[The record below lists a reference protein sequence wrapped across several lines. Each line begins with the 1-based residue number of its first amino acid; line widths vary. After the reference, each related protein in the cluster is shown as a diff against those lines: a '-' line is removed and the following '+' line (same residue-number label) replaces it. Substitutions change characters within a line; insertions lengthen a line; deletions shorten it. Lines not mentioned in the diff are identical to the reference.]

1 MRDEKPFD
9 KKKILPKTFKIKW
22 FESSLINGSV
32 KIIPLKF
39 IFGRLEVAAKLVL
52 EQKFLNN
59 VVQPPKT
66 NIHLFKLLYGT
77 DSIFMHRYKW
87 KHANSYIF

>member
-66 NIHLFKLLYGT
+66 SIHLFKLLYGT